1 MLNSMEFEDFLTGG
15 VSKIERKMRIYTGRG
30 GADMINHLF
39 AVENSV
45 GYVNWLLETK
55 KINKET
61 SDSLIMMLKSED
73 RDNYNI
79 AILAIEQLAK

>member
-1 MLNSMEFEDFLTGG
+1 MLSSKEFEDFLTGG
-15 VSKIERKMRIYTGRG
+15 VSKIERQMHIYTGRG
-30 GADMINHLF
+30 GADMINHAI

-45 GYVNWLLETK
+45 GYVNWLLEAK
-55 KINKET
+55 KIDKET
-61 SDSLIMMLKSED
+61 LDSLIMMLKSED